1 MNLNNLTRSELI
13 IQLRR
18 KSRKQLVEEF
28 LSLHGELTTRRAP
41 VPEGSGVT
49 TFEVPIGTAL
59 AMAHLADANTRR
71 RLKKQDPSLFNREP
85 TAVEL
90 AAGTAAVWTQYNK
103 IKAEDQ
109 GGVER
114 RRSFRKTFASIFNQ

>member
-1 MNLNNLTRSELI
+1 MNLQNITRSELI

-28 LSLHGELTTRRAP
+28 LSLHGELANKRAP
-41 VPEGSGVT
+41 APEGSGVT
-49 TFEVPIGTAL
+49 TFEVPLGTAR
-59 AMAHLADANTRR
+59 AMAHLANANTQR
-71 RLKKQDPSLFNREP
+71 RLKKQDSSLFNREP

-90 AAGTAAVWTQYNK
+90 AAGAAEIWTQYNK

-109 GGVER
+109 SGVER
-114 RRSFRKTFASIFNQ
+114 RRSFRKIFASTFNQ

>member
-1 MNLNNLTRSELI
+1 MNLQNITRSELI

-28 LSLHGELTTRRAP
+28 LSLHGELTTKRTPA
-41 VPEGSGVT
+41 PEGSGVT
-49 TFEVPIGTAL
+49 TFEVPLGTAR
-59 AMAHLADANTRR
+59 AMAHLANANTQR
-71 RLKKQDPSLFNREP
+71 RLKKQDSSLFNREP

-90 AAGTAAVWTQYNK
+90 AAGAAEIWTQYNK

-109 GGVER
+109 SGVER
-114 RRSFRKTFASIFNQ
+114 RRSFRKIFASTFNQ

>member
-49 TFEVPIGTAL
+49 TFEVPLGTAR
-59 AMAHLADANTRR
+59 AMAHLADANSRR

-109 GGVER
+109 SGVER
-114 RRSFRKTFASIFNQ
+114 RRSFRKIFASTFNQ

>member
-1 MNLNNLTRSELI
+1 MTINNLTRSELI
-13 IQLRR
+13 THLKRR
-18 KSRKQLVEEF
+18 SRKQLVEDI
-28 LSLHGELTTRRAP
+28 LNLHSHLTTKRTPA
-41 VPEGSGVT
+41 PEGSGVT
-49 TFEVPIGTAL
+49 TFEVPLGTAR

-85 TAVEL
+85 TPVEL
-90 AAGTAAVWTQYNK
+90 AAGTAAVWEQYNRIK
-103 IKAEDQ
+103 IEDQ